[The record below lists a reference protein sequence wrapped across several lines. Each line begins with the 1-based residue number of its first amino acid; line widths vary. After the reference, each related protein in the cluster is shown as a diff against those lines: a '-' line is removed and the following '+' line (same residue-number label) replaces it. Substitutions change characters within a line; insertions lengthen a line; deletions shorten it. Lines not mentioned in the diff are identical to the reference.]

1 MQVRK
6 QRDSWVVIAKQ
17 SKEDEEKFRTGYEK
31 GEQKWKELNE
41 ARTKEEQMVTEL
53 KEKLAVCKDDL
64 EVTVKV
70 LSGDITNVGS
80 QLYQLQLP
88 NMYVYLYNLYTQ
100 LPTVAAPTKQLLEIH
115 TMQQLEQ
122 DVETLEVSILARRSD
137 VCINKISLV
146 AINQECVT

>member
-6 QRDSWVVIAKQ
+6 QRDSWVVKAKQ

-31 GEQKWKELNE
+31 GEQKWKELDE

-70 LSGDITNVGS
+70 LSGDIANVGS
-80 QLYQLQLP
+80 QLYQLYLICMFTCL
-88 NMYVYLYNLYTQ
+88 MYIRSFPLLLYPQNN
-100 LPTVAAPTKQLLEIH
+100 
-115 TMQQLEQ
+115 
-122 DVETLEVSILARRSD
+122 
-137 VCINKISLV
+137 C
-146 AINQECVT
+146 